1 MPASLHTVVAAA
13 SHTGRVRHAN
23 QDAWSYSLDAGI
35 FVVCDGMGGAVGGE
49 IASRAATEA
58 FLEHLATLNEAQR
71 TIEAITQAVEA
82 ANRRVY
88 SRAAHEPA
96 LHGMGTTLVGLL
108 THGRHEVAVVH
119 IGDSRCYRWRGG
131 ELERCTEDHS
141 LMAEQLRM
149 GVLTEEETLQSPM
162 RNVITR
168 AVGTRPTVEP
178 EVQVLPVETG
188 DVFLLCS
195 DGLTRELPDAQIAE
209 VLGREGQSL
218 EERNTA
224 LLQAALAA
232 GGRDNI
238 TTLLLEV
245 GA

>member
-1 MPASLHTVVAAA
+1 MPASLHTVVAAS
-13 SHTGRVRHAN
+13 SHPGRVRHAN
-23 QDAWSYSLDAGI
+23 QDAWSYSLDAGV
-35 FVVCDGMGGAVGGE
+35 FVVCDGMGGAAGGE
-49 IASRAATEA
+49 IASRIATEA
-58 FLEHLATLNEAQR
+58 FLEHLATQSEVQR
-71 TIEAITQAVEA
+71 TTEVITQAVKA
-82 ANRRVY
+82 ANRRIY

-108 THGRHEVAVVH
+108 AHGQHEVAVVNV
-119 IGDSRCYRWRGG
+119 GDSRCYRWRGG
-131 ELERCTEDHS
+131 ELKRCTKDHS
-141 LMAEQLRM
+141 LVEEQLRM
-149 GVLTEEETLQSPM
+149 GVLTEKEALQSPM

-168 AVGTRPTVEP
+168 AVGTRPAVESDI
-178 EVQVLPVETG
+178 QVLPVEPG

-209 VLGREGQSL
+209 VLAKRGQSL
-218 EERNTA
+218 EKRNAA
-224 LLQAALAA
+224 LLQAALTA